1 MANPSTVRVG
11 IVLPHSYYGEGEWQ
25 NAERAI
31 AYADEAVRKGAQ
43 LVLYPE
49 GYPGP
54 MTGPLDNPKFPFDPV
69 EELNKE
75 LSEPSPYSLNYEYW
89 RDGGLDSWIEEYDR
103 MYEGDYKRILKKYG
117 GPFRFKER

>member
-1 MANPSTVRVG
+1 MASPSKVRVG
-11 IVLPHSYYGEGEWQ
+11 IVLPHSYYGESEWQ

-31 AYADEAVRKGAQ
+31 AYADEAASKGAQ

-69 EELNKE
+69 EELKKKAKQH
-75 LSEPSPYSLNYEYW
+75 S
-89 RDGGLDSWIEEYDR
+89 
-103 MYEGDYKRILKKYG
+103 MYIIAGNVVTSVNLPCTRRYASRAHA
-117 GPFRFKER
+117 P